1 MPSFACEC
9 KNLVGLGS
17 FQAPAELVVE
27 QVIAGH
33 YARRPVVG
41 ERVCDV
47 REGVAQTVRHVGQ
60 HRGVQILWTQPGE

>member
-1 MPSFACEC
+1 MSSFACEC

-17 FQAPAELVVE
+17 FQAPAELVVK

-33 YARRPVVG
+33 DGGRPVVG
-41 ERVCDV
+41 KCVCDV

-60 HRGVQILWTQPGE
+60 HGGVQILWTQSGE